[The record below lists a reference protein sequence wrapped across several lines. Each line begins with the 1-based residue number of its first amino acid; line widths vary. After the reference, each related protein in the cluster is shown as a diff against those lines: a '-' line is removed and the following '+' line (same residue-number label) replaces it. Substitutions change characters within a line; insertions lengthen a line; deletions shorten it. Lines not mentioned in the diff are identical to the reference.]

1 MNKRVFLPL
10 LAFLLVLLV
19 SCSNAAD
26 EDSGRNLALTDS
38 QPGNAGLLSSAGALA
53 TAGSA
58 AQYYAYPSSAVPSPF
73 AGYGSGGTGLPA
85 SALGQDLL
93 GPGPEP
99 SSLARLI
106 LEVDSVEG
114 AALQV
119 QSIAASLDGYVE
131 RMASAGGSSLPRSD
145 IILKVPQGQFDSF
158 MKRVE
163 FLGVVQYR
171 SLGGEDVTDQHV
183 DLAARLSTLRKE
195 EQGLISLLDR
205 GNSVSELLGVERELS
220 RVRTGIERTQWQLEL
235 LERQVDL
242 AAIHVA
248 LFPRGTAM
256 VVGPTA
262 SFTVEAAGVDA
273 RLAEVQQFTADRLG
287 QIDEIYLS
295 SSGESQTARVT
306 FRVYAD
312 DFSRATQFIER
323 QGRVTARELLD
334 RRDPRV
340 GTRSQQ
346 RTPNATFQ
354 VTYLDS
360 SSDLNPWVPIL
371 AIVVILALAGLISLL
386 VRTAYSRGRRRGS
399 FI

>member
-10 LAFLLVLLV
+10 LAFLLVFLV

-26 EDSGRNLALTDS
+26 EDSGRNLALTDYPS
-38 QPGNAGLLSSAGALA
+38 GNAALLSSPGAVAAAGQP
-53 TAGSA
+53 
-58 AQYYAYPSSAVPSPF
+58 AQYYAYPPSAVPSPF
-73 AGYGSGGTGLPA
+73 ADYGGGGTGLPA
-85 SALGQDLL
+85 SFLGQDLL
-93 GPGPEP
+93 GPEQEP
-99 SSLARLI
+99 ATQARLI

-119 QSIAASLDGYVE
+119 RSIAASLDGYVE
-131 RMASAGGSSLPRSD
+131 RMASSGGSFSPRSD
-145 IILKVPQGQFDSF
+145 IILKVPQGRFDSF

-183 DLAARLSTLRKE
+183 DLAARLSTLRME

-205 GNSVSELLGVERELS
+205 GSSVAELLGVERELS
-220 RVRTGIERTQWQLEL
+220 RVRTDIERTQWQLEL

-248 LFPRGTAM
+248 LFPSGTTM

-273 RLAEVQQFTADRLG
+273 RLAEVQQFAADRLG

-295 SSGESQTARVT
+295 SSGESQMARVT
-306 FRVYAD
+306 FRVYSD
-312 DFSRATQFIER
+312 DFARATQFIEG

-354 VTYLDS
+354 VTYVDS
-360 SSDLNPWVPIL
+360 SSGVSPWVLIL
-371 AIVVILALAGLISLL
+371 AIAGILILAGVI
-386 VRTAYSRGRRRGS
+386 AYLMRAAYTRGRRRGS